1 MKTVTV
7 KVSSLKQLE
16 RNPRRHP
23 NNQIRELKRSLE
35 MFGQIRPFVIDET
48 GTVLAGNGML
58 LAIQELGWESAQAYR
73 LENLSEDDKK
83 RLIIADNKVASLG
96 SDDYGVIEELIQ
108 ELSTDLNI
116 PGFDDEVLRS
126 LVASQREIETI
137 SQNYGKLDQDVLER
151 AQAKS
156 ASIETAISRA
166 EEKATADQPA
176 GDNYTVC
183 DSCGQRVWH

>member
-1 MKTVTV
+1 
-7 KVSSLKQLE
+7 
-16 RNPRRHP
+16 
-23 NNQIRELKRSLE
+23 